1 MAKIIP
7 FKAVKPTRAIVGL
20 VAARPYQSYTINER
34 ESRMDYNPYSF
45 LHIVNPGYKY
55 AQEVTGQER
64 YQLVKNR
71 YLEFKEDGVFV
82 TDNSP
87 SLYVYKIVNRHGQ
100 EFNGIIA
107 ATSAEDYE
115 KDIIKKH
122 EDTIAKREQ
131 TFKTYLKTV
140 GFNAEPVLLTYPDNG
155 VIATIIKETQ
165 KAHAEFEFTMT
176 YRDTHYLWKIDD
188 AKTITEIQSE
198 FENMDTIYIADGHH
212 RSASSY
218 LFYKEEKQKNPN
230 HIGTESYNFF
240 MSYLIPE
247 SDLVIEEF
255 SRLVKDLNGLSKEEF
270 LIKLDACFRIEN
282 RGIAPYSPSKPHHF
296 SMYLDGEYYSL
307 YLRKTS
313 YEFNT
318 ALDTLDAQL
327 LYKTILQPILGINDL
342 RNDTRIEYVHG
353 KHEVVTIKTS
363 VDNGK
368 FKVGF
373 GMCPASVKQM
383 KKIADEGLKMPP
395 KSTYI
400 LPKLRSAITIY
411 EY

>member
-20 VAARPYQSYTINER
+20 VASRPYQSYTIDER

-55 AQEVTGQER
+55 SQEVTGNER
-64 YQLVKNR
+64 YKLVRNR
-71 YLEFKEDGVFV
+71 YMEFKEDGVFV
-82 TDNSP
+82 TDP
-87 SLYVYKIVNRHGQ
+87 KASLYVYKIVNRHKQ
-100 EFNGIIA
+100 VFNGIIA

-115 KDIIKKH
+115 NDIIKKH
-122 EDTIAKREQ
+122 EETIAKREQ
-131 TFKTYLKTV
+131 TFKNYLQTV
-140 GFNAEPVLLTYPDNG
+140 GFNAEPVLLTYPDNA
-155 VIATIIKETQ
+155 IISNIIKETQ

-188 AKTITEIQSE
+188 DETIAIIQEE
-198 FENMDTIYIADGHH
+198 FKNMETIYIADGHH
-212 RSASSY
+212 RSASSFLLY
-218 LFYKEEKQKNPN
+218 QDEKQNNSN
-230 HIGTESYNFF
+230 HNGSESYNFF

-247 SDLVIEEF
+247 SDLVIQEF

-270 LIKLDACFRIEN
+270 LIRLDANFRIDN
-282 RGIAPYSPSKPHHF
+282 RGTIPYHPSKPHHF
-296 SMYLDGEYYSL
+296 SMYLDGEFYSL
-307 YLRKTS
+307 YLRKTN
-313 YEFNT
+313 YKFNT

-327 LYKTILQPILGINDL
+327 LYQTILQPILGIEDL
-342 RNDTRIEYVHG
+342 RNDSRIEYVHG
-353 KHEVVTIKTS
+353 RHEMITIKSS
-363 VDNGK
+363 VDSGD

-373 GMCPASVKQM
+373 GMCPATVQQM
-383 KKIADEGLKMPP
+383 KEIADEGLKMPP

-400 LPKLRSAITIY
+400 LPKLRSGITIY